1 MNKLTTAALAGLV
14 AVTATVNASVS
25 RRDGFGSIGA
35 AFIADV
41 QDIWTLPGA
50 IVNYKDALYAELGGS
65 SYSSDVWGGA
75 HFELGNGVLG
85 VWGNRP
91 VNEGGNM
98 NQWVPSWGTPGSNPN
113 ESIDIIYGF
122 NLSDDTTIA
131 AGINRASWSEIDKTK
146 EVNNEYYDEESAGT
160 LGLSLGLEQKNVGP
174 IALLEV
180 GLQFNTVSQAY
191 TDKTTLPTA
200 DEDKVSIN
208 GTDIDLRIGGDMA
221 GDDGRFSRV
230 ELGLNMD
237 SASAKNEPMPVPAA
251 GSHVENKYSG
261 FGYNVGYAAGKSG
274 EKGMG
279 LVGLML
285 SSRSD
290 VEEEVNSNDVAG
302 GTYKRAYSLFQLTA
316 GFAAEGKVNSWLT
329 FRGGLTTNVLHN
341 TTRERT
347 RNNTVTGEE
356 VHTNSTTDYGNWF
369 DLYGGQNGTASF
381 GTSMTFGNLTIDGVL
396 DQDLLWDGPYL
407 VTGAGS
413 GGLNTNV
420 SATWVY

>member
-14 AVTATVNASVS
+14 AVTATAGASVS
-25 RRDGFGSIGA
+25 RWDGFGSIGA

-41 QDIWTLPGA
+41 QGIWTLPGA
-50 IVNYKDALYAELGGS
+50 IVNYKDALYAELGGG
-65 SYSSDVWGGA
+65 SYSNNVWGGA

-91 VNEGGNM
+91 VSEGGNL
-98 NQWVPSWGTPGSNPN
+98 NQSVPGWGTPGNNPN

-122 NLSDDTTIA
+122 NLSEDTTIA
-131 AGINRASWSEIDKTK
+131 AGINRAQWSEIDKTK
-146 EVNNEYYDEESAGT
+146 EPATDDYYDEEIAGT

-180 GLQFNTVSQAY
+180 GLQFNTITQSY
-191 TDKTTLPTA
+191 LYKETLPGT
-200 DEDKVSIN
+200 DEDKASIN
-208 GTDIDLRIGGDMA
+208 GTDIDLRIGGDMT

-237 SASAKNEPMPVPAA
+237 SASAKYEPMPVPVA
-251 GSHVENKYSG
+251 GSHVETKYNG

-285 SSRSD
+285 TSRSD
-290 VEEEVNSNDVAG
+290 VSEEVNGNGANYN
-302 GTYKRAYSLFQLTA
+302 YKRAYSLFQLTA
-316 GFAAEGKVNSWLT
+316 GLAAEGKVNSWLT

-341 TTRERT
+341 TSRERT
-347 RNNTVTGEE
+347 RGTAAGDET
-356 VHTNSTTDYGNWF
+356 HTNSTTDYNDWY

-407 VTGAGS
+407 VTGSSA
-413 GGLNTNV
+413 GGLSTNV